1 MGLGGFGFKM
11 PWLWNIGMQ
20 LKLGEMAL
28 DKVACLEINLKK
40 KIVDFGDPARPP
52 PAKEHA
58 FMLWQDLRDHI
69 IGIH

>member
-1 MGLGGFGFKM
+1 
-11 PWLWNIGMQ
+11 MQ

-28 DKVACLEINLKK
+28 DKVACLEINFKN

-58 FMLWQDLRDHI
+58 FMLWQDLRDHF